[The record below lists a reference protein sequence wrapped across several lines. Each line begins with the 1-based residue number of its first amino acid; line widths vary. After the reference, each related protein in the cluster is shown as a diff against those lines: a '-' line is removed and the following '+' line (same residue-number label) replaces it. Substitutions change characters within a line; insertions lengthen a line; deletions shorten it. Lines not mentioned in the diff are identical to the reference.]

1 MLKDPNAFAREEKR
15 HSNYLNR
22 KKKIDDPLMD
32 RIYKEG
38 MDRKVRLEQV
48 KLQNE
53 NNKIEESRIN
63 ANKAFL
69 DRPQRHVRTLKEF
82 YADQTEYEV
91 KKYESRK
98 VAIVHEKK
106 VE

>member
-1 MLKDPNAFAREEKR
+1 MDFYHRVKQFAKIKNWDDKKKAEMLKDPNAFAREEKR

-69 DRPQRHVRTLKEF
+69 DRP
-82 YADQTEYEV
+82 
-91 KKYESRK
+91 
-98 VAIVHEKK
+98 
-106 VE
+106 